1 MIGFGATRV
10 TRVSHQEARRTVK
23 RAALPLV
30 AGLIALSLA
39 ACETSSS
46 TSTDPTVSSLTA
58 PQQPAQPQTKPIA
71 FAPVIGAPAKVSSKM
86 NETLTASATQKKI
99 NIASSQDAEYTIRG
113 YLVAQA
119 DAKGTK
125 LSYIWDIT
133 DKNGKRSKRIQGDE
147 LIEGKKG
154 GDPWQLVDD
163 AAIERISG
171 KTTDQI
177 LAWMQGNAAEA
188 PAVAAATSAPPS
200 TAAAAPEPAAAQPVR
215 QASAEPVPA
224 AALNV
229 QTPAQPAAQE
239 QPTGPALVVVQP
251 VTGAPGDGQTSLTD
265 AMRRHLEAAGVKLAD
280 GSVPNA
286 YTVKGSVQLGA
297 ADSGQQPIVIRWLV
311 VDPTGKTM
319 EKTVVQRNKVPQ
331 GSLDSEWGQVAD
343 LAAGEAAKS
352 LAKLLKQ
359 SSG

>member
-10 TRVSHQEARRTVK
+10 TRVSHQEARRTGK

-46 TSTDPTVSSLTA
+46 TSTDPAVSSLTA

-86 NETLTASATQKKI
+86 NETLTASATQKNI

-177 LAWMQGNAAEA
+177 LAWMQGNATEA

-200 TAAAAPEPAAAQPVR
+200 TAAAPQPAVAQPVR
-215 QASAEPVPA
+215 QASAEPAAA

-229 QTPAQPAAQE
+229 QTPAQESPPQQA
-239 QPTGPALVVVQP
+239 GPALVVVQP

-286 YTVKGSVQLGA
+286 YTVKGSVQLGT

>member
-10 TRVSHQEARRTVK
+10 TRVSQKQARRTAK

-30 AGLIALSLA
+30 AGLVAMSLA
-39 ACETSSS
+39 ACETSSNS
-46 TSTDPTVSSLTA
+46 SADLPAPSLTSQ
-58 PQQPAQPQTKPIA
+58 QQPAQPQTKPIA

-86 NETLTASATQKKI
+86 NESLTAAANQRHI
-99 NIASSQDAEYTIRG
+99 NVASSQDAEYTIRG
-113 YLVAQA
+113 YLVAAA

-133 DKNGKRSKRIQGDE
+133 DKNGKRSKRLQGDE

-154 GDPWQLVDD
+154 GDPWALVND
-163 AAIERISG
+163 AAIERIAG

-177 LAWMQGNAAEA
+177 SAWMQGGEASA
-188 PAVAAATSAPPS
+188 PATASAAPTAPAS
-200 TAAAAPEPAAAQPVR
+200 TASAAPEPAVAASRPAVREASAQP
-215 QASAEPVPA
+215 PA
-224 AALNV
+224 TALSV
-229 QTPAQPAAQE
+229 QTPPPAQE
-239 QPTGPALVVVQP
+239 HTGPALVVVQP
-251 VTGAPGDGQTSLTD
+251 VTGAPGDGETSLTD
-265 AMRRHLEAAGVKLAD
+265 AMRRHLQAAGVKLAD
-280 GSVPNA
+280 GSAANA

-331 GSLDSEWGQVAD
+331 GSLDAQWGQVAD

>member
-46 TSTDPTVSSLTA
+46 NSTDPAVSSLTA

-177 LAWMQGNAAEA
+177 LAWMQGNSTEA

-200 TAAAAPEPAAAQPVR
+200 TAAAPQTAAAQPVR
-215 QASAEPVPA
+215 QASAEQPA
-224 AALNV
+224 ASALNV

-239 QPTGPALVVVQP
+239 QHSGPALVVVQP